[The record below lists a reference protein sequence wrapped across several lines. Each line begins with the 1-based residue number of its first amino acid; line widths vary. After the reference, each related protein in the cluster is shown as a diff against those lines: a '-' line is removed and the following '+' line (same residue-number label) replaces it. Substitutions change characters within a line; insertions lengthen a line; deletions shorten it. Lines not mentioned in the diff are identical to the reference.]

1 MADTDPQNSAND
13 KKSRDPGYRMPPEQ
27 RPSGSLPAR
36 QGQPEQRPTQS
47 RDDKEVPEQ
56 HK

>member
-1 MADTDPQNSAND
+1 MADPDPQYSAND
-13 KKSRDPGYRMPPEQ
+13 KKSRDPGHGMPPEQ

-36 QGQPEQRPTQS
+36 SGQAEQRPTQS